1 MTDATSANQ
10 SLPAERAR
18 KPSEPTKRT
27 TQDKWIYRLVRETAR
42 LVGVSFY
49 DLRCFGREHLDFPG
63 AALLLST
70 HQSTLDPVM
79 IGVMKNSELSY
90 LARKTLFKSRL
101 FGALIRAL
109 NAIEI
114 DREGGGL
121 AGLKETLKRLKQG
134 EKVLMFP
141 EGTRTST
148 GYPAELKPGFLS
160 LARRGS
166 VPLVPMAVC
175 GAYQA
180 LQRGSRLPNYWPLCV
195 VVSQPLQPEAI
206 AGMDDQ
212 RLLAELSSRLLHCHQ
227 MATRHIERSARLTSP
242 R

>member
-1 MTDATSANQ
+1 MSAPVVRGRTL
-10 SLPAERAR
+10 SERWVY
-18 KPSEPTKRT
+18 RT
-27 TQDKWIYRLVRETAR
+27 VRATAR
-42 LVGVSFY
+42 IVGVTCF

-63 AALLLST
+63 SALLLST

-79 IGVMKNSELSY
+79 IGLMGNTELAY

-101 FGALIRAL
+101 FAALIRAL

-134 EKVLMFP
+134 KKVLIFP

-148 GYPAELKPGFLS
+148 GHPAELKPGFIS

-166 VPLVPMAVC
+166 VPLVPMAVT
-175 GAYQA
+175 GAFTA
-180 LQRGSRLPNYWPLCV
+180 LQRGSLLPRYSPLCV
-195 VVSQPLQPEAI
+195 YVGAKIDPALVAQW
-206 AGMDDQ
+206 DDQ
-212 RLLAELSSRLLHCHQ
+212 QLLAEIHARLLECHRRATNQ
-227 MATRHIERSARLTSP
+227 TERATRLRLG
-242 R
+242 